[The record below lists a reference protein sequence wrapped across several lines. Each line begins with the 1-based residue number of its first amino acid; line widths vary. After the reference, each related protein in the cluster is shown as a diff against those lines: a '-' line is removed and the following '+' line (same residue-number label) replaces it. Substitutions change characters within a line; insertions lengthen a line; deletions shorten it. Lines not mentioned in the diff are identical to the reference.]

1 MRFGE
6 REGKT
11 GRWRRNF
18 LKEKGGGI
26 RNAGLG
32 VLREIN
38 LFHFREV
45 VS

>member
-6 REGKT
+6 REDKT

-18 LKEKGGGI
+18 LKEKGGGSGK
-26 RNAGLG
+26 AGLG